1 MKNILYLCAA
11 KNETAMTKQF
21 SFAILCLLF
30 LAACNKTPEPT
41 PVPEPYN
48 LAGKTYVYQGNH
60 PCDFFMGRQIYEL
73 YVFLDESKVVNA
85 KRLDSVNG
93 EVLGINIDTLDYAIE
108 GKWLYTNPNS
118 ITSTELEILNEDS
131 IRRHHYVTHASYY
144 EVFERLR

>member
-21 SFAILCLLF
+21 SFAVLCLLF

-93 EVLGINIDTLDYAIE
+93 EVLGINIDT
-108 GKWLYTNPNS
+108 GHM
-118 ITSTELEILNEDS
+118 
-131 IRRHHYVTHASYY
+131 RTHLSETGTTDKTDIASSYNCY
-144 EVFERLR
+144 IHICY